1 MRNTGE
7 LFAMKTLQKNEILKK
22 DQVTHVRAERDIMA
36 YADLYHHNPWVVKLY
51 FSFQD
56 DENLYL
62 IMEYVPGGDMM
73 GLLIKMDT
81 FPEDMARY
89 YIAETIIGIDS
100 IHKLNY
106 IHRDIKPDNLLLDKF
121 GHLKLS
127 DFGLCTGKSSINIIV
142 YILRII

>member
-1 MRNTGE
+1 
-7 LFAMKTLQKNEILKK
+7 
-22 DQVTHVRAERDIMA
+22 
-36 YADLYHHNPWVVKLY
+36 
-51 FSFQD
+51 
-56 DENLYL
+56 
-62 IMEYVPGGDMM
+62 MM

-127 DFGLCTGKSSINIIV
+127 DFGLCTGKSLINIV
-142 YILRII
+142 YITYIYRV